1 MHSNFFFHDIQEL
14 HSSRT
19 RIDQNPL
26 QVSFA
31 DNHPRRLCRDA
42 ALWDA
47 KNPKRDK
54 KMARKER
61 SVAWMRRPKRW
72 LRWAPKRKKKP
83 GFWHINFAV
92 PRCFPKV
99 TVNAQAE
106 KPGQHDAEPYLIS
119 GNQNQWCLM
128 IFLFCL
134 GSIWISTMSHGFWI
148 TFRAQGDLYFAELQ
162 LKWTFLVVSSFPSN
176 KNHPF
181 LTGHGTSN
189 HHLVPSSWCPRWF
202 GYPAWPNCK
211 WMGTSWTA
219 MPDSVSNGH
228 VRLLSWKLW
237 HLRYFSDA
245 FWGVWLW
252 LPWKNSSKKNGDE
265 SWTLL
270 KHHLATVM
278 AQSRATSDVEASL
291 QRLDV
296 PIGDPRI
303 PTKNHPHTLEVC
315 CTKMQRVQIATCISA

>member
-1 MHSNFFFHDIQEL
+1 MHSNCFFLHDIQEL

-26 QVSFA
+26 QVSFVE
-31 DNHPRRLCRDA
+31 NHPEDFAEMQHCGMQRIRRGTRRWPGKREVLPGWGDQRDGYGEHR
-42 ALWDA
+42 
-47 KNPKRDK
+47 N
-54 KMARKER
+54 E
-61 SVAWMRRPKRW
+61 
-72 LRWAPKRKKKP
+72 KKKP

-148 TFRAQGDLYFAELQ
+148 RFRAQGDLYFAELE
-162 LKWTFLVVSSFPSN
+162 LKWAFLVVSSFPSN

-219 MPDSVSNGH
+219 MPDSVSNGQH
-228 VRLLSWKLW
+228 GRLLSWKLW
-237 HLRYFSDA
+237 HLRYLSDA
-245 FWGVWLW
+245 FWGCVTW
-252 LPWKNSSKKNGDE
+252 LPWKTLPKKIGDE

-270 KHHLATVM
+270 KHHLP
-278 AQSRATSDVEASL
+278 
-291 QRLDV
+291 QR
-296 PIGDPRI
+296 
-303 PTKNHPHTLEVC
+303 
-315 CTKMQRVQIATCISA
+315 